1 VTGVF
6 RRCAR
11 VLPLAV
17 AVTTAACASRMG
29 PEAFGSAIAP
39 VAPPAE
45 YAEWYAELRSC
56 LGNALDRPF
65 ESIRWYRS
73 APGATLTDPR
83 TGEVLAG
90 FWTARGTAIIVGAA
104 YAADPAVVKHE
115 LLHYLRA
122 AGDHR
127 DPEFRSANECG
138 VAPVP
143 VTAAVSA
150 AAVRSSPPPSP
161 IP

>member
-1 VTGVF
+1 MF
-6 RRCAR
+6 RRCAGM
-11 VLPLAV
+11 LPLAL
-17 AVTTAACASRMG
+17 AVSTAACASRLG
-29 PEAFGSAIAP
+29 PEVFGATIAP
-39 VAPPAE
+39 ADPPPQ
-45 YAEWYAELRSC
+45 YAEWYAELRAC
-56 LGNALDRPF
+56 VGNAADRPF
-65 ESIRWYRS
+65 DAIHWYRS
-73 APGATLTDPR
+73 EPGATLIDPR

-90 FWTARGTAIIVGAA
+90 FWTARGSAIIVGDA
-104 YAADPAVVKHE
+104 YAEDPAVVKHE

-127 DPEFRSANECG
+127 DSEFRSANECG

-150 AAVRSSPPPSP
+150 AAVRPAPSPSP